1 MVTMS
6 NQMNSDDES
15 VSEELAELR
24 TSIDE
29 LRDYVQILTRA
40 IDDLTIELQW
50 RNRQSND
57 GQFSPTTPVLT
68 SMPLDPTA
76 RDWQINRHTPA
87 DLPPET
93 PALPQPRRQTLF
105 D

>member
-1 MVTMS
+1 MS
-6 NQMNSDDES
+6 SQRNSDDES
-15 VSEELAELR
+15 GAEELAELC
-24 TSIDE
+24 TSIVE

-57 GQFSPTTPVLT
+57 GHFSPTTPVLT
-68 SMPLDPTA
+68 SMPIDPTT

-93 PALPQPRRQTLF
+93 PPVRQSRRQTLF